1 MKTIIKVMAFVIDLA
16 LMPLRLLL
24 ALEIVITGAIMADS
38 SIKDAVK
45 QILDVLKTYPDLV
58 KNAAEIIFD

>member
-1 MKTIIKVMAFVIDLA
+1 MKTIIKVMAFVIDVA

-24 ALEIVITGAIMADS
+24 ALEIAIAGAIMADS

-45 QILDVLKTYPDLV
+45 QILGVLKTYPDLV